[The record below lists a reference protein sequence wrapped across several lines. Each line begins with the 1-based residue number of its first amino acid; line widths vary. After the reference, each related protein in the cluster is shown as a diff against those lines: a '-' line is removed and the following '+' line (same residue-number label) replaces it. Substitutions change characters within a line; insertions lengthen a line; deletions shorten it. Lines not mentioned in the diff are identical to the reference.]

1 MPYQSLRN
9 PTHHSSVNQLGGF
22 GPNLLKEIKM
32 TDNDHKALMEE
43 LEQHAYR
50 IFDTVKHLLTEEDQS
65 TLKFLLGI
73 N

>member
-1 MPYQSLRN
+1 
-9 PTHHSSVNQLGGF
+9 
-22 GPNLLKEIKM
+22 M

>member
-1 MPYQSLRN
+1 
-9 PTHHSSVNQLGGF
+9 
-22 GPNLLKEIKM
+22 M

-50 IFDTVKHLLTEEDQS
+50 LFDGLKEYLSEADQQLLK
-65 TLKFLLGI
+65 LLLGI